1 MSKYRQ
7 NAEVTRTYVQSPFF
21 WVWVGCG
28 LIMVTCSGILVVLEG
43 SSSMALLGLAGTA
56 LCLVLA
62 LFDVEERL

>member
-21 WVWVGCG
+21 WVWVMCG

-43 SSSMALLGLAGTA
+43 SSAMALLGLAGTA

-62 LFDVEERL
+62 LFDVEERV